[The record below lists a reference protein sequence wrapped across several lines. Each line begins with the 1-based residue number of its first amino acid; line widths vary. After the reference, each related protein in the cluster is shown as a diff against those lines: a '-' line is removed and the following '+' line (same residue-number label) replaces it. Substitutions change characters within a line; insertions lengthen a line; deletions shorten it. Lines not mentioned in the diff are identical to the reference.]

1 MNAPFGDLT
10 EQIDYEFRDVSLVQR
25 ALNHRSARGR
35 SNERLEFLG
44 DAVLDTVISHELVQR
59 FPHADEGV
67 LSRLRAVLVR
77 DASLAE
83 LAKGLNLG
91 ERIALG
97 SGELKSGGARRDSIL
112 ADAFEALLGAV
123 FLDGGYAS
131 TEQVIHRVFAARL
144 ESLSLSD
151 AAKDP
156 KTELQEWLQ
165 GRGYA
170 LPEYELVSSAGPD
183 HNREFVVRC
192 SITHDERSCEATGS
206 SRRAA
211 EQAAARAVLK
221 QLGEA

>member
-1 MNAPFGDLT
+1 MDP
-10 EQIDYEFRDVSLVQR
+10 
-25 ALNHRSARGR
+25 
-35 SNERLEFLG
+35 
-44 DAVLDTVISHELVQR
+44 VISHELVKR

-131 TEQVIHRVFAARL
+131 TERVIHQIFSAPL
-144 ESLSLSD
+144 ESLSPPD
-151 AAKDP
+151 AAHAP
-156 KTELQEWLQ
+156 
-165 GRGYA
+165 
-170 LPEYELVSSAGPD
+170 
-183 HNREFVVRC
+183 
-192 SITHDERSCEATGS
+192 
-206 SRRAA
+206 
-211 EQAAARAVLK
+211 
-221 QLGEA
+221 